1 VLLAAVSLVGCN
13 RGKQMARV
21 SGKVSYKDGSAPK
34 APLCVITL
42 TPAAT
47 SKAEV
52 RKSASSAI
60 EPDGSFDMMTRQ
72 PGDGVYLGDYVVTFS
87 VRSNPMD
94 PTSSLIAPKYESPAL
109 SPYKLTVDGDKTDL
123 RYEIEP
129 AGPEAGASAGPAEK
143 KAE

>member
-1 VLLAAVSLVGCN
+1 
-13 RGKQMARV
+13 MARV
-21 SGKVSYKDGSAPK
+21 SGKVSYKDGSTPR

-42 TPAAT
+42 TPTAT

-60 EPDGSFDMMTRQ
+60 EPDGSFDMTTRQ

-87 VRSNPMD
+87 VRSKPMD
-94 PTSSLIAPKYESPAL
+94 PTTSLIMPKYESPAL
-109 SPYKLTVDGDKTDL
+109 SPYKLTVDGDKTNL
-123 RYEIEP
+123 HYEIEP
-129 AGPEAGASAGPAEK
+129 AAPEAASGPAEPAEK